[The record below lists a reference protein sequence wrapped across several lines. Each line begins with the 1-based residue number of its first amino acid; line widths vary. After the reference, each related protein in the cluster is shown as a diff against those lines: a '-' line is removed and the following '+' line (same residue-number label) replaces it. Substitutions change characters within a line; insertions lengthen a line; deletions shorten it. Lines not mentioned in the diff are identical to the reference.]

1 MDHYEPSL
9 VKKKE
14 CCPCPHPAEE
24 SCEQRVSDTGWPAHQ
39 RKVLSSSHSQHEG
52 PGMNGSCLNKSP
64 ADFSP
69 SPEAASVTLS
79 NSFMGTFG
87 KPLRRPHLD
96 AFSSSGQASDCQ
108 PRAFHLKARSSP
120 NLDCESEEDGKE
132 RTDFQQENHTYT
144 YKQSLENHRT
154 SNFQSYD
161 LDT

>member
-79 NSFMGTFG
+79 NSFMGKFI
-87 KPLRRPHLD
+87 KW
-96 AFSSSGQASDCQ
+96 
-108 PRAFHLKARSSP
+108 
-120 NLDCESEEDGKE
+120 
-132 RTDFQQENHTYT
+132 
-144 YKQSLENHRT
+144 
-154 SNFQSYD
+154 
-161 LDT
+161 LDTLTQDPHSKLHGAEPWELWTPDWAQKVWGFFFFFKRRCLDILLVTVLVSKSKGIHGDFTWLCF